1 VGADLTNVARP
12 APPQTPD
19 LPAADPPRADADR
32 RALHSC
38 RYSAERQN
46 STDDEHS
53 RATVAVSAAHTAA
66 TVTRVTDS
74 PALDLLL
81 PVDRARRFEPRDD
94 EAELLALFDDA
105 PARHVRAN
113 MVSTVDG
120 GGTGRDD
127 VSGSINGPA
136 DNRIFQVLRALADV
150 VVVGAGTA
158 RDEGYT
164 PLHVPASLAAE
175 RRRRGLHDPLE
186 LAVVSASGAVP
197 AALLDADRPP
207 FVLTTPGCPDLAEL
221 RRRVGGDHVIATGSG
236 RDVDL
241 GAALSALAA
250 RGLTRVLAEGGPGLL
265 AQLVAADLIDELCLT
280 WSPLLV
286 GGPAPR
292 VLRTDDWLDPP
303 RRLVARHLL
312 HADGT
317 LLGRWQV
324 ARA

>member
-1 VGADLTNVARP
+1 
-12 APPQTPD
+12 
-19 LPAADPPRADADR
+19 
-32 RALHSC
+32 
-38 RYSAERQN
+38 
-46 STDDEHS
+46 
-53 RATVAVSAAHTAA
+53 VS
-66 TVTRVTDS
+66 DS

-81 PVDRARRFEPRDD
+81 PVDDARRLDPRDD
-94 EAELLALFDDA
+94 ESELLALFDDA
-105 PARHVRAN
+105 SGRHVRAN

-120 GGTGRDD
+120 GATGADE

-136 DNRIFQVLRALADV
+136 DHRVFQVLRTLADV
-150 VVVGAGTA
+150 VVIGAGTA

-164 PLHVPASLAAE
+164 ALDVPAELAAE
-175 RRRRGLHDPLE
+175 RRRRGRRDVIE

-197 AALLDADRPP
+197 ATLLDADRPP
-207 FVLTTPGCPDLAEL
+207 FVLTTPDCPDLEDL
-221 RRRVGGDHVIATGSG
+221 RRRIGGDHVIATGSG
-236 RDVDL
+236 RGVDL

-250 RGLTRVLAEGGPGLL
+250 RGLSSVLAEGGPGLL
-265 AQLVAADLIDELCLT
+265 AQLVAADLVDEVCLT

-292 VLRTDDWLDPP
+292 VLSTDDWLDPP

-324 ARA
+324 ERVAASRLDV